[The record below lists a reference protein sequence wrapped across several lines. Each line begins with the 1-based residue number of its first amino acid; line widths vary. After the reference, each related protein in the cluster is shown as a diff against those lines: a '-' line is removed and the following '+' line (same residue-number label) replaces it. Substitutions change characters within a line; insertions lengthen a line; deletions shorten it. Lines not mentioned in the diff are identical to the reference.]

1 MQVAGS
7 CANNTGNPLWI
18 NYSSAELKKNIRT
31 QNYTESIEIFKKLS
45 IKKFNFKN
53 IPEKK
58 DAVGTIIQKEVVR
71 ENKECMG
78 CIANDLLLI
87 PGLEDT
93 IETDIQTGNYGVD
106 YSKLLFHSW
115 SAIQNLIKRVEM
127 LEDVINK
134 LESKKN

>member
-1 MQVAGS
+1 M
-7 CANNTGNPLWI
+7 WI
-18 NYSSAELKKNIRT
+18 NYSDAKLKKNIRGVD
-31 QNYTESIEIFKKLS
+31 YTESIEIFKKLS

-58 DAVGTIIQKEVVR
+58 DALGTIIQKEVIR
-71 ENKECMG
+71 ENKDCMG

-93 IETDIQTGNYGVD
+93 IETDKQTGNYGVD

-115 SAIQNLIKRVEM
+115 SAIQNLIGRIEISEAR
-127 LEDVINK
+127 LNA